1 MSDLDQRLETAV
13 QKRKKVAS
21 DMERLR
27 GRKEQAES
35 NLAAIKKECIEKNI
49 NPEKID
55 DTLVKFTEKYEV
67 LVQDIEKQTEEAEKS
82 LAPYVGGN
90 GNT

>member
-1 MSDLDQRLETAV
+1 MSDLDQRLEAAV
-13 QKRKKVAS
+13 QKRKKLAS

-35 NLAAIKKECIEKNI
+35 NLAAIKEECLEKNI

-55 DTLVKFTEKYEV
+55 DTLEKFTEKYAV

-90 GNT
+90 GTT